1 MGKNT
6 NRAGRL
12 FPRNRMEHWH
22 KIVIWLV
29 IYDCIAV
36 NISYFAALWLRFDCR
51 ISMIPAYYLQA
62 FRENENLLGSRWAEE
77 QRLEDDKGGA
87 SDVKNAP
94 RMTMRSFSRE
104 EMEQMAEL
112 ARKYIDKVI
121 LRGVE

>member
-62 FRENENLLGSRWAEE
+62 FWSFAPYYSVSSIGIFGMT
-77 QRLEDDKGGA
+77 RL
-87 SDVKNAP
+87 
-94 RMTMRSFSRE
+94 
-104 EMEQMAEL
+104 
-112 ARKYIDKVI
+112 Y
-121 LRGVE
+121 